1 MNIGN
6 AARLSGISAKMIR
19 HYEALQLL
27 PPAHRTEAGYRQYSE
42 NDVRTLQFIR
52 RARDLG
58 FSLDEIHELLSLWQD
73 RDRPSREV
81 KALAET
87 HLEALD
93 RRVTELNAMK
103 KTLQQLVRCCQGNE
117 RPDCPIL
124 ETLAGTVNELPPD
137 PGVLPQ
143 VAHPRGRNRMG

>member
-93 RRVTELNAMK
+93 RRVTELNEPPRV
-103 KTLQQLVRCCQGNE
+103 LW
-117 RPDCPIL
+117 RPVGL
-124 ETLAGTVNELPPD
+124 SQAALA
-137 PGVLPQ
+137 
-143 VAHPRGRNRMG
+143 A